1 MNGDNPAF
9 DYEDGTQKD
18 GHFHETRGTNDYLQA
33 IKHQLNGPCL
43 LSLPLVAT
51 LLLIVYKLSQAL
63 NKTAQK
69 YNLISLTF

>member
-1 MNGDNPAF
+1 MQFMNRDNPAF

-18 GHFHETRGTNDYLQA
+18 GHFHDTNDYLQA

-51 LLLIVYKLSQAL
+51 LLLIVYK
-63 NKTAQK
+63 
-69 YNLISLTF
+69 